1 MPARPVVALVGAFA
15 GAQEGDASVAEYL
28 ERRGFETRAVRSGW
42 EAEALLAQPDLDIVV
57 VDMAG
62 DEGAGLALLK
72 QFARPGGPFFLVVSA
87 RTDMVEKVLALELGA
102 ADVIEKSVRVRELTA
117 RVLRLAV
124 RRGKAVG
131 ELVVLENST
140 VDLKAALVM
149 HRSGVEETLS
159 PGQVALLRLFVGNPG
174 KVLTRDDIIAAA
186 PAESADAFDRSIDSR
201 IVRLR
206 RKLDTERVVTIRGS
220 GYRFDPPA
228 GA

>member
-1 MPARPVVALVGAFA
+1 MPARPVVALVGAF
-15 GAQEGDASVAEYL
+15 GGGEEGDASIAEYL

-42 EAEALLAQPDLDIVV
+42 EAEALLAAPDLDIVV
-57 VDMAG
+57 VETDG
-62 DEGAGLALLK
+62 DDGAGLALLK
-72 QFARPGGPFFLVVSA
+72 QFARPGGPFFLVVSGRA
-87 RTDMVEKVLALELGA
+87 DMVEKVLALELGA
-102 ADVIEKSVRVRELTA
+102 ADVIDKSVSARELTA
-117 RVLRLAV
+117 RVSRLAA
-124 RRGKAVG
+124 RRGKAAG

-140 VDLKAALVM
+140 VDLRAALVM
-149 HRSGVEETLS
+149 HRTGVEETLS
-159 PGQVALLRLFVGNPG
+159 PGQVALLKLFVANPG

-206 RKLDTERVVTIRGS
+206 RKLDTERIVTIRGS